1 MSALKSGSKT
11 EQPVTISINNELR
24 GVETA
29 LRQRRLSQAIDG
41 LDVFGVKCPEL
52 GIDSKLGGIRDGY
65 RLMAD
70 YWRRGLKDGQINAV
84 YDDLLRRA
92 YSLFADVALTR
103 AMSHDHFTSSV
114 HARVQRL
121 GSDGL
126 LGDGLRNILEGF
138 VSDAALIC
146 LEPEHTRAARQKEFY
161 TKRQRY
167 MNDVFDCIWTSG
179 QWNDSVC
186 VSFTEIA
193 VSPTVD
199 TVDQQ
204 LIVSAVTIGAMN
216 MFDANKLR
224 MLADTYRQATDER
237 VRQRALVGLALALN
251 NDGCGLF
258 PEVKT
263 MTIELLADTIVQKE
277 LAELQIQLLYCLNAE
292 NDNETIQ
299 RDIMPD
305 LLKRSNM
312 HITPR
317 GLDEK
322 GDDSLRDILDPEA
335 AENDMEA
342 VEASFRR
349 MADMQKAG
357 ADVYFGGFSQMKR
370 FPFFDCM
377 SNWFVPFYKEH
388 PSVSAVYSA
397 TDYKVV
403 MRSVLDRMP
412 FCDSDKYSF
421 VMAFQMV
428 VGRIPQEMK
437 DLLNKEG
444 VSFAINGGGSDPNA
458 ETAAYIRRSY
468 LQDLYRFF
476 RLFPSRGFFSGLSWL
491 SDNGTPTYLFF
502 ANQLF
507 CGTLLSQS
515 VNEVASFLF
524 KRKQVAEAAMVLAN
538 YSEDNTDYQYYML
551 CGGLAQRGVNGIN
564 LSAKDCFA
572 KALEQRPGDTK
583 AQAGYARAC
592 FSDGDYATASA
603 AYERLVEAEPDN
615 RKYALGYCVCLTN
628 TERYDEAL
636 ALLYRMDYEHA
647 GDCDVNRIM
656 ARALMGKGNCL
667 QALKIYEKLGEQECQ
682 ETEDLVNHGYCQWFL
697 GNVSIAA
704 RLFAGYL
711 KMRYPQLGAT
721 ELGTHI
727 VDDIISPEYGFIMK
741 HGVGEVEIYLMA
753 DEICAAALR

>member
-1 MSALKSGSKT
+1 MLTSGSKT

-29 LRQRRLSQAIDG
+29 LRQRKLSQAIDG
-41 LDVFGVKCPEL
+41 LEVLGVKYPEL
-52 GIDSKLGGIRDGY
+52 GIDSMLSGIRDSY

-84 YDDLLRRA
+84 YDDLLRRT
-92 YSLFADVALTR
+92 YCLFADVSLTR
-103 AMSHDHFTSSV
+103 AMSHDHFASSV
-114 HARVQRL
+114 HAKVQRV
-121 GSDGL
+121 GGDGL
-126 LGDGLRNILEGF
+126 LGDGLRNRLEEF
-138 VSDAALIC
+138 VSDAAILS
-146 LEPEHTRAARQKEFY
+146 LEPEHSRMERQKELY
-161 TKRQRY
+161 GQRQRY
-167 MNDVFDCIWTSG
+167 MNDVFDRIWTSG
-179 QWNDSVC
+179 QWTDGIRMSL
-186 VSFTEIA
+186 TETV

-258 PEVKT
+258 PEVKA
-263 MTIELLADTIVQKE
+263 MMIELLADATAQKE
-277 LAELQIQLLYCLNAE
+277 LAELQIQLFYCLNAE
-292 NDNETIQ
+292 NDTETIQ

-305 LLKRSNM
+305 LLKRNNM
-312 HITPR
+312 HLTPR
-317 GLDEK
+317 GLEEK

-335 AENDMEA
+335 ADSDIEA

-388 PSVSAVYSA
+388 PAVSAVYSA

-403 MRSVLDRMP
+403 MRNVLDRMP

-428 VGRIPQEMK
+428 VGRIPQEVK
-437 DLLNKEG
+437 NLLNNEET
-444 VSFAINGGGSDPNA
+444 SFAIEGGGDPNA

-491 SDNGTPTYLFF
+491 SGNGTPTYLFF

-507 CGTLLSQS
+507 CGTSLSQS
-515 VNEVASFLF
+515 VNDVASFLF
-524 KRKQVAEAAMVLAN
+524 KRKQFDETAMLLAN
-538 YSEDNTDYQYYML
+538 YAADITDYQYYML
-551 CGGLAQRGVNGIN
+551 CGGLAQRGVSGIS
-564 LSAKDCFA
+564 LSAKECFV

-592 FSDGDYATASA
+592 FRDGDYATASA
-603 AYERLVEAEPDN
+603 AYERLVETEPDS

-636 ALLYRMDYEHA
+636 TLLYKMDYEHA
-647 GDCDVNRIM
+647 GDSDVNRIM
-656 ARALMGKGNCL
+656 ARALMGKGNCQ
-667 QALKIYEKLGEQECQ
+667 QALKIYEKLGEQECH
-682 ETEDLVNHGYCQWFL
+682 EEEDIVNHAYCQWFL
-697 GNVSIAA
+697 GNVAVAA
-704 RLFAGYL
+704 KLFADYL

-727 VDDIISPEYGFIMK
+727 IDDIISPEHGFITK
-741 HGVGEVEIYLMA
+741 HGVGEVEIYLMV